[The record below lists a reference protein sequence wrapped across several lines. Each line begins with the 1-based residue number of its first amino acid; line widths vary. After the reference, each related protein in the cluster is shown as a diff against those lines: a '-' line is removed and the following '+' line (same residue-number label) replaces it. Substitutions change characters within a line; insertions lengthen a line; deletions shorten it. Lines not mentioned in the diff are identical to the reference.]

1 MKKIKHLKRKIFV
14 SISSFLGCG
23 MLVSCYGMPRDES
36 EYIYS
41 LVMYGSPAGQ
51 THYRFCNA

>member
-23 MLVSCYGMPRDES
+23 MLVSCYGMPRDEN